1 MKYMS
6 FDVRPIPSVSDIPF
20 TARYM
25 EAKVMEDFRLLN
37 EITENYSLGYLSE
50 SSALAMLDMIDTDEY
65 RLMEVAVDA
74 ADALNDMTLE
84 DALNID
90 TPHSFGFVGEGV
102 LPFKDII
109 KANEG
114 ESIYNAYTLERT
126 WDDSSVV
133 GRVATRVANAK
144 EANLNLYKESEGTK
158 GFTAF
163 ERDLYKTYPDDRI
176 EPGFLYERTIDGAI
190 LSGAL
195 SLEDGFVAKDFVNT
209 RFVTNENVAAMMPVI
224 PLTGEDTNPDLS
236 NTNVKDM
243 VSSTDSEINSDEED
257 MNGEKHGETVY
268 GIITTESAIDLLGH
282 NLRCQGA
289 FIALEGVVYKNN
301 IVFDSECKKLFEKLQ
316 KDLKMSNP
324 DNPQESFKSML
335 NVQKNRY
342 TFNFSN
348 ANADPNAVTATI
360 VGCGF
365 KPIKENGIV
374 VRYEKVVKGIK
385 MTLEFTSID
394 NGIIISYQSVD
405 GVVKESSIDDKLE
418 YGLNCDSSDVKDAAK
433 KLKKL
438 QGKDD
443 VKKEELDEAVQN
455 LDHAIENYKEVKKAE
470 KEEKEVKESASC
482 LVAKIQE
489 SSANKTTLIELL
501 AKESSD
507 DFVAERKGICAREI
521 TSNIDLAYATE
532 NTIGNYM
539 ADLLFT
545 SPAPFVRESA
555 TNVINSIFNAD
566 VTEDVFTK
574 HLSRFV
580 ESVNRQIE
588 EESICEMV
596 LDNIEFTQENFMEA
610 SEEEIDEDIK
620 PIINLLNRLGYKV
633 KYSCS
638 GHYKSRIKEDT
649 FKDGVYHGKMYT
661 TARITFDKK
670 YDFKSIPEGWYEN
683 KNSDKT
689 AIYVR
694 AFSYDKKDGTPNEA
708 FEKWKSDYMSS
719 LKKWAEDLDSA
730 EDSDAK
736 MESFIDTVFDDFSKG
751 IGTTPVVEAPSID
764 FDSIFDNEF
773 NSLM

>member
-50 SSALAMLDMIDTDEY
+50 SGALAMLDMIDKDEY
-65 RLMEVAVDA
+65 RLMEVAVEA
-74 ADALNDMTLE
+74 ADALHDMTLE

-109 KANEG
+109 KANGG

-126 WDDSSVV
+126 WDNSSVV
-133 GRVATRVANAK
+133 GQVATRVANSK
-144 EANLNLYKESEGTK
+144 EADLNLYKESEGTK
-158 GFTAF
+158 GFTVF
-163 ERDLYKTYPDDRI
+163 ERDLYKSYPDDRI
-176 EPGFLYERTIDGAI
+176 EPGFLYERAIDGAI

-195 SLEDGFVAKDFVNT
+195 SLEDGFITKDFVRT
-209 RFVTNENVAAMMPVI
+209 RFLANENVAAMMPVI
-224 PLTGEDTNPDLS
+224 PLTGADSAPDLS

-243 VSSTDSEINSDEED
+243 VASTNSEINDDEED
-257 MNGEKHGETVY
+257 MNSEKNGETVY

-282 NLRCQGA
+282 ELRCSGA

-301 IVFDSECKKLFEKLQ
+301 IVFDSECKKLFDKLQ

-348 ANADPNAVTATI
+348 ANADPNAVTAAI
-360 VGCGF
+360 VGCAF
-365 KPIKENGIV
+365 KPIKENGAV

-394 NGIIISYQSVD
+394 NGIIISYQTVD

-443 VKKEELDEAVQN
+443 VNKEDLDEAIQN
-455 LDHAIENYKEVKKAE
+455 LDHAIENYKEVQKAE
-470 KEEKEVKESASC
+470 KEEKEVKESASF
-482 LVAKIQE
+482 LVAKIPE
-489 SSANKTTLIELL
+489 YSTNKTTLIELL

-507 DFVAERKGICAREI
+507 DFVDERKDICAREI
-521 TSNIDLAYATE
+521 THNIDLAYATE
-532 NTIGNYM
+532 NTLGNYI

-555 TNVINSIFNAD
+555 NNVINSIFNAD

-574 HLSRFV
+574 YMSRFV

-596 LDNIEFTQENFMEA
+596 LNNIEFTQETFMEA

-638 GHYKSRIKEDT
+638 GHHKSRIKEDT

-708 FEKWKSDYMSS
+708 FEKWKSEYMAS
-719 LKKWAEDLDSA
+719 LKKWVEELDSA

-736 MESFIDTVFDDFSKG
+736 MESFIDSVFDDFTKG
-751 IGTTPVVEAPSID
+751 IGTAPVTETPSID

-773 NSLM
+773 KSLM